1 MENLLVCSVHFKKN
15 KNLYGRYRG
24 ALYQIPNLHFELCY
38 YQAIDYAIQNNLE
51 LVEAGAQGEHKI
63 SRGYLPVKTF
73 SCHWFNDEALEK
85 PISDFLMEEEKR
97 VINTLN
103 YLEKNLSPLMINRT
117 CFLKVTFKRYKEFIF
132 FVQKSINTCFFFFRG
147 LQK

>member
-1 MENLLVCSVHFKKN
+1 M
-15 KNLYGRYRG
+15 
-24 ALYQIPNLHFELCY
+24 YQIPNLHFELCY
-38 YQAIDYAIQNNLE
+38 YQAIEYAIQNNLE

-85 PISDFLMEEEKR
+85 PISDFLVEEEKR

-103 YLEKNLSPLMINRT
+103 YLEKNLSPFND
-117 CFLKVTFKRYKEFIF
+117 K
-132 FVQKSINTCFFFFRG
+132 
-147 LQK
+147 

>member
-1 MENLLVCSVHFKKN
+1 M
-15 KNLYGRYRG
+15 
-24 ALYQIPNLHFELCY
+24 YQIPNLHFELCY

-103 YLEKNLSPLMINRT
+103 YLKKNLSPFND
-117 CFLKVTFKRYKEFIF
+117 K
-132 FVQKSINTCFFFFRG
+132 
-147 LQK
+147 